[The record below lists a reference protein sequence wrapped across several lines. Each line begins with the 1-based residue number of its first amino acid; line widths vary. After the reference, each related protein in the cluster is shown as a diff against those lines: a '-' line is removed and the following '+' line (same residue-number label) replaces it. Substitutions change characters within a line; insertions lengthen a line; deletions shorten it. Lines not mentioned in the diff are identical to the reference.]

1 MHLTDEQLNE
11 YLDHES
17 SERIQIEA
25 HIAAC
30 TDCAARLSALQVL
43 FDEIESLPDL
53 ELARPVA
60 SRLTLPSSR
69 PTALP
74 RSLTLTVTLQA
85 ALAVVTMIVA
95 APFVNRF
102 VSRYWL
108 SLPAL
113 SIGDVI
119 VQVQSQWTL
128 WLDALSQFQLPAIPE
143 IPVVELSS
151 LFIMLTVIGVSILW
165 LIGNGLLLRN
175 K

>member
-25 HIAAC
+25 HLAAC
-30 TDCAARLSALQVL
+30 ADCVARLSALQVL

-74 RSLTLTVTLQA
+74 RSLTLAVTLQA
-85 ALAVVTMIVA
+85 ALAIVTIILA
-95 APFVNRF
+95 APFVMQF
-102 VSRYWL
+102 VPPYWL
-108 SLPAL
+108 SLPAP

-119 VQVQSQWTL
+119 VQVQFQWTL

-151 LFIMLTVIGVSILW
+151 LFMILTVIGVSLLW